1 LFKQSFCPFSLAI
14 VLSVLRFTDSDYLFG
29 IFKLFLYEDHVLIG
43 NPRWPPLHD
52 MLLTQDPD
60 RMGKYRNILS
70 ETTELIEPK
79 PYMDVLWM
87 NLLFSAIPYSSLRF
101 TDSDYLFGIFKL
113 FLYEDH
119 YLVSQRK
126 Q

>member
-1 LFKQSFCPFSLAI
+1 MIIEKSFAKFLFF
-14 VLSVLRFTDSDYLFG
+14 
-29 IFKLFLYEDHVLIG
+29 VLIG

-87 NLLFSAIPYSSLRF
+87 NLLFSAIPYSSPVNQHI
-101 TDSDYLFGIFKL
+101 Y
-113 FLYEDH
+113 
-119 YLVSQRK
+119 
-126 Q
+126 